1 MALTYIPLFGVQW
14 STGTSAP
21 ATSLVTAAI
30 ATLVCV
36 FLGGWRHKPVRVTA
50 LSLVTGTVI
59 GFLPLVLFD
68 AVRWASEH
76 VGHLPAALSLAS
88 IAFVLSIYVGTLAI
102 GTYLMLLTI
111 LGIEQHQ
118 AFSALAHPGYKHF
131 VRLRFR
137 KDGSRA
143 DGWVFGRVDP
153 LAEDDEVVLVDR
165 FTWSNP
171 RKPAAN

>member
-1 MALTYIPLFGVQW
+1 MCL
-14 STGTSAP
+14 
-21 ATSLVTAAI
+21 
-30 ATLVCV
+30 
-36 FLGGWRHKPVRVTA
+36 FLGGWRHNRGRVGA
-50 LSLVTGTVI
+50 LSVVTGAVI
-59 GFLPLVLFD
+59 GFLPLLVFE
-68 AVRWASEH
+68 AVRLAAGWFD
-76 VGHLPAALSLAS
+76 HLPQAFSLAT
-88 IAFVLSIYVGTLAI
+88 IAFGLSVYIGTLAI

-153 LAEDDEVVLVDR
+153 LAADDEVILVDR
-165 FTWSNP
+165 FSWENP
-171 RKPAAN
+171 NHPAATPKTNGAASGSSTRSS